1 MVNELRSESAGVQN
15 MKLVAH
21 GGAGAGDEDRNQQA
35 RPAATLRR
43 KAGNKEEFTGQ
54 KKVACYIVENQKWE
68 KFLWSLYWVATDLT
82 LGLLLLL
89 RENKFSEC
97 SAFPW
102 LIGIEFLKKSKRI
115 LQNPSESPP
124 SIIMLR
130 NSPSHSNKPSVSN
143 TNLLDWKLIFSRNL
157 KPKSQGV

>member
-1 MVNELRSESAGVQN
+1 MREIPLIFILSGDRFDTRF
-15 MKLVAH
+15 VAPF
-21 GGAGAGDEDRNQQA
+21 ER
-35 RPAATLRR
+35 
-43 KAGNKEEFTGQ
+43 
-54 KKVACYIVENQKWE
+54 
-68 KFLWSLYWVATDLT
+68 
-82 LGLLLLL
+82 
-89 RENKFSEC
+89 NKFSEC
-97 SAFPW
+97 SALPW